1 MVVVKLGEVH
11 VLGDLYS
18 GNQLYALPYLDTTE
32 IGVPQDSD
40 LLFCVP
46 NLSLQKFDLVSAV

>member
-1 MVVVKLGEVH
+1 MAAKLGEVH

-18 GNQLYALPYLDTTE
+18 GNQLYALPNLDTAE
-32 IGVPQDSD
+32 IGVLQDSD

-46 NLSLQKFDLVSAV
+46 DLPLQKFDLVSAV